1 MYLYGSGPV
10 RRAAAVVI
18 AAALTLNLVS
28 PALAAA
34 QQGRPA
40 PQRPAGPQRPA
51 AGDTI
56 PARTPGDTVPARRES
71 RPDSLYDALLR
82 LRGYTP
88 VEYRGDSA
96 QFSGAQRVLR
106 LRGDAQVS
114 RAGTQLTAADSIVYR
129 ERNRFVEAY
138 GTPKVTG
145 QGQDITGN
153 VMFHDLNT
161 GRTSVRGART
171 SITDQATW
179 LVQGDV
185 TSEKQTRI
193 YATNSTFTSDD
204 REDPAYHFRAERI
217 KVIRDRIL
225 VGRPAVLYFR
235 NVPVMALPFIVQDLE
250 KGRRSGLLIPRFEI
264 NDIIRTN
271 SARGNTRGTG
281 RQISNIGYYWAINEY
296 LGAELSGGWRSGT
309 YRSLAGSM
317 NFNWRRQFLQG
328 GTTFE
333 HFWTEDEGRR
343 LNLNSSAGWK
353 PDERT
358 DLALQLN
365 YAESSAFERNRSVDP
380 LRATQDLS
388 STFSMNRRF
397 DWGTLS
403 SAGERR
409 QSLANG
415 DVRMTLPSFG
425 LNVNPIT
432 LFPSADPTDAGVFND
447 MVLTFGVN
455 GSRQVDDPSDAFHT
469 RRPGS
474 EVTSLSSSPTLRIG
488 NLSLNT
494 GFNFNRTSRDGLAA
508 ISSADA
514 VEGVG
519 RGLLG
524 SLPAS
529 DVGRISWNA
538 GTSYQVNLIGSTY
551 LAPSISI
558 SRDWVRQENPISDI
572 LVPGEAYREAF
583 GRYVASPM
591 RVSFG
596 TGLNADLYGFFP
608 GVGSY
613 SAIRHH
619 LKPNFNY
626 RFSPEVQ
633 QTPVQEAAFG
643 RSNSRPISE
652 FIIGLDQT
660 FEAKRREPARQPAD
674 TVARDTVADGR
685 GGATSPPAAPA
696 NESKVT
702 MLSISTSALAFSF
715 VPADTTSS
723 DVTGRRFRTDDL
735 QNTIRTD
742 YFGGLNFTVG
752 HDLFREDIV
761 GNNTVVGRQ
770 FSPYLTS
777 VSTSFQLGQNSS
789 LLRFLGLAR
798 TPAESRAVRDTV
810 PLDTV
815 GQATR
820 APTVQRGGS
829 QTFTANPQQA
839 GAGAWNL
846 SLRYS
851 LARPRPPLADSLRRS
866 FDRGNQ
872 DLSGTLTFYPTKNWG
887 VNWTTSYSITEGRFH
902 QHSLNLTRDLYRWN
916 ANIDFYRTAT
926 GNTSFSFRVS
936 LTDLPDLKFDHRET
950 NLGIDRPQTR
960 PGEDLNR

>member
-1 MYLYGSGPV
+1 MYAHGSGPL
-10 RRAAAVVI
+10 RRAAAVATSV
-18 AAALTLNLVS
+18 ALALNLVA
-28 PALAAA
+28 PTLAAA
-34 QQGRPA
+34 QQTRPV
-40 PQRPAGPQRPA
+40 PPRPAGPQRPVA
-51 AGDTI
+51 RDTI
-56 PARTPGDTVPARRES
+56 PARAPGDTVPAARES

-96 QFSGAQRVLR
+96 QFSGEQRVLR

-138 GTPKVTG
+138 GSPKVTG
-145 QGQDITGN
+145 QGQDLEGS
-153 VMFHDLNT
+153 VMYHDLNT

-171 SITDQATW
+171 SISDRATW

-185 TSEKQTRI
+185 TAEKQTRI
-193 YATNSTFTSDD
+193 YASNSTFTSDD
-204 REDPAYHFRAERI
+204 REEPAYHFRADRI

-271 SARGNTRGTG
+271 SARGNSRGTG

-309 YRSLAGSM
+309 YRSLAGSV

-333 HFWTEDEGRR
+333 NFWTEDEGRR

-365 YAESSAFERNRSVDP
+365 YAQSSAFERNRSVDP

-403 SAGERR
+403 TTGERR

-432 LFPSADPTDAGVFND
+432 LFPSADPTDAGLFND

-455 GSRQVDDPSDAFHT
+455 GSRQVDAPGDAFRT
-469 RRPGS
+469 RRPAS

-488 NLSLNT
+488 NLSLST
-494 GFNFNRTSRDGLAA
+494 GFSFNQTTREGLAP
-508 ISSADA
+508 IDSADA
-514 VEGVG
+514 ANGVG
-519 RGLLG
+519 RGLLAAQ
-524 SLPAS
+524 PAS

-538 GTSYQVNLIGSTY
+538 GTGYQLNLIGSTY
-551 LAPSISI
+551 LAPSISL
-558 SRDWVRQENPISDI
+558 SREWVRQENPLND
-572 LVPGEAYREAF
+572 LFVPGEPYREAY

-591 RVSFG
+591 RVNFSS
-596 TGLNADLYGFFP
+596 GLNADLYGFFP

-619 LKPNFNY
+619 LKPNVNY
-626 RFSPEVQ
+626 LFSPEVK
-633 QTPVQEAAFG
+633 QTPVQDAAFG

-652 FIIGLDQT
+652 FTIGLDQT
-660 FEAKRREPARQPAD
+660 FEGKLREPARQAAD
-674 TVARDTVADGR
+674 TVARDTTADGR
-685 GGATSPPAAPA
+685 GGDTSPTADPSNPT
-696 NESKVT
+696 KVT
-702 MLSISTSALAFSF
+702 MLSISTSALAYSF
-715 VPADTTSS
+715 VPADTTTS
-723 DVTGRRFRTDDL
+723 DLTRRRFRTDDL
-735 QNTIRTD
+735 QNTIRSD

-752 HDLFREDIV
+752 HDLFREDADL
-761 GNNTVVGRQ
+761 NGRVRGRA

-777 VSTSFQLGQNSS
+777 LSTSFQLGQNSS
-789 LLRFLGLAR
+789 LIRFLGLAR

-810 PLDTV
+810 PLDTA

-820 APTVQRGGS
+820 APAVQRGGS
-829 QTFTANPQQA
+829 PTFTANPQQA

-851 LARPRPPLADSLRRS
+851 LARSRPPAADSLRRG

-887 VNWTTSYSITEGRFH
+887 VNWTTSYSITDRRFH

-950 NLGIDRPQTR
+950 NLGIDRPESV
-960 PGEDLNR
+960 PGQDLDP